1 MRTDLALGGW
11 PDVSDPQFVPPTGSE
26 AWIPFADT
34 RLAQIEAQA
43 TQQAQNH
50 WATWLLWL
58 WPWMVAALAR
68 PWTTRQ
74 AQTWEDLLRQ
84 MPSNQADG
92 MQALRAAKQAGMQSV
107 PAADRRAQIV
117 PPRMS
122 SPVPRGSSMPSG
134 HLPKR
139 ETHHAGPGPVD
150 LGMQTAQAAW
160 QKWED
165 EARDS
170 LRWEFLW
177 AQQQQLGIPALGAR
191 VQALWARL
199 GVDWERLIVT
209 ELSLAYHRGLL
220 AAVKPGTRGY
230 IPPIGDAKVCRACHR
245 LLEGRW
251 FRLYPQVPPNLTAED
266 WQTALWPTKS
276 NVGRKAADWIPCVPL
291 HPHCRHL
298 VILGPGERLARKKG
312 STHG

>member
-1 MRTDLALGGW
+1 MSTLPHQRQIVSRLTNYWVDLA
-11 PDVSDPQFVPPTGSE
+11 QFLEKTREEYYRQLVTHPVPLPTDS
-26 AWIPFADT
+26 
-34 RLAQIEAQA
+34 
-43 TQQAQNH
+43 
-50 WATWLLWL
+50 
-58 WPWMVAALAR
+58 VASAR
-68 PWTTRQ
+68 I
-74 AQTWEDLLRQ
+74 
-84 MPSNQADG
+84 DG
-92 MQALRAAKQAGMQSV
+92 M
-107 PAADRRAQIV
+107 P
-117 PPRMS
+117 
-122 SPVPRGSSMPSG
+122 
-134 HLPKR
+134 
-139 ETHHAGPGPVD
+139 
-150 LGMQTAQAAW
+150 QAAW

-165 EARDS
+165 EAQDS

-177 AQQQQLGIPALGAR
+177 AQQQQLGIPALGER